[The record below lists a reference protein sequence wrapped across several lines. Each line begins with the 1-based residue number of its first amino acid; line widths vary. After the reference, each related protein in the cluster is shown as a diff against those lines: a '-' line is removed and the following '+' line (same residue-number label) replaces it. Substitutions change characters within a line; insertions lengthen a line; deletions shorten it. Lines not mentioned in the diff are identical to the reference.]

1 MAGGKAQPIIL
12 SGRERA
18 ALDRMSGYGSGRQA
32 MALRAGIILLAVE
45 GLSNRAIAD
54 RLQLEEHCVGR
65 WRRRFAREGI
75 WGLFDRP
82 RPGRRAGGQASASR
96 SGDYRTCPPSEM
108 GGCRARSI
116 SSGRV

>member
-1 MAGGKAQPIIL
+1 MAGGKAQPVIL

-32 MALRAGIILLAVE
+32 VALRAGIILLAVE

-65 WRRRFAREGI
+65 WRRRVVREGI

-82 RPGRRAGGQASASR
+82 RSGRRASGQASASSSDDR
-96 SGDYRTCPPSEM
+96 RTCPPSRM
-108 GGCRARSI
+108 GSGQARSI
-116 SSGRV
+116 SSRRI